1 MASITKYVKML
12 MRKGLKKDIAALDEA
27 ELGLA
32 TDTKEVFVG
41 ANGGNVQ
48 LAKQGDVNT
57 LITDNGTNKD
67 NITALFGD
75 IRQRA
80 INVMYPPPP
89 LVAPKGD
96 GVTDDRLAIQAII
109 DSGVAAI
116 YFPNRVFIVSHNG
129 QTYTGKG
136 TGVGLKLRS
145 NLKIFGPGTI
155 KYKGGQAGNFALM
168 ANIDDS
174 IENCHVREITLDGN
188 KDNLNAGAS
197 VSNLVLFGA
206 KNCSYKEVTSINAS
220 YCSLMIRGTDTKSNT
235 IRDCKVDNSGY
246 IGIQCQRHVGLKI
259 INNTVYNSVD
269 NGIDI
274 EGNDSAG
281 GLTNFGFGKK
291 VIISGNEV
299 DGANS
304 GVFIESTGQT
314 IIDGNH
320 IFNVN
325 VGVFVN
331 RIDSGSY
338 MTNINGNMIIN
349 MPWQATTI
357 YHVGD
362 RVVYNSKMFECTV
375 AGTSSS
381 TAPSHS
387 SGTATDGTVTW
398 VYVRSFSSNY
408 GARFTNNVGE
418 SMFQNNFIKG
428 FTHGIRCVSTAS
440 YLTIVN
446 NTFSDIAKYLVSGA
460 GGTNVL
466 IYSQIGQNYYK
477 GSQTSGFPKTA
488 TASSE
493 SPIYP
498 NRFLNV
504 GVTSAIS
511 LSGNAPLR
519 DTYYRATAPNSSA
532 GSGFSGA
539 YAIFDG
545 TDTKIYVPGSGVA
558 AGEYVKVNGTFYY
571 VSAVSSDVLT
581 IKNASQVSG
590 NYVTAANA
598 SYTVYIYR
606 ATEYNALIID

>member
-1 MASITKYVKML
+1 ML
-12 MRKGLKKDIAALDEA
+12 MRKGLKSELNTLDEA
-27 ELGLA
+27 EIGLA

-48 LAKQGDVNT
+48 LATQTSV
-57 LITDNGTNKD
+57 
-67 NITALFGD
+67 TALSTDSANNKKSIDSMTGD
-75 IRQRA
+75 IQQRA
-80 INVMYPPPP
+80 VNVMFPPPP

-96 GVTDDRLAIQAII
+96 GVTDDRIAIQAII
-109 DSGVAAI
+109 DSGVSSI
-116 YFPNRVFIVSHNG
+116 YFPDRVFIVSHNG

-168 ANIDDS
+168 ANVDDS
-174 IENCHVREITLDGN
+174 ISNCHVREITLDGN

-220 YCSLMIRGTDTKSNT
+220 YCGLMIRGTDPKSNS
-235 IRDCKVDNSGY
+235 IKDCKVDNSGY

-259 INNTVYNSVD
+259 VNNTVYNSVD

-274 EGNDSAG
+274 EGNDDAG

-291 VIISGNEV
+291 IIISGNEV

-314 IIDGNH
+314 IINGNH

-338 MTNINGNMIIN
+338 MNNINGNMIIN
-349 MPWQATTI
+349 MPWQANTI
-357 YHVGD
+357 YHTGD

-381 TAPSHS
+381 IAPSHS

-398 VYVRSFSSNY
+398 SYIRSFSSNY
-408 GARFTNNVGE
+408 GMRFTNNVGE
-418 SMFQNNFIKG
+418 SMVQNNFIKG

-477 GSQTSGFPKTA
+477 GAQSSGFPKTA
-488 TASSE
+488 TASTE

-498 NRFLNV
+498 SRFLNV
-504 GVTSAIS
+504 GITSAIS

-519 DTYYRATAPNSSA
+519 DTYYRLTAPNSNA
-532 GSGFSGA
+532 GTGFSGA
-539 YAIFDG
+539 YALYDG
-545 TDTKIYVPGSGVA
+545 TDTKVYIPGASVA
-558 AGEYVKVNGTFYY
+558 VGEYVKINGTFYY
-571 VSAVSSDVLT
+571 VSANSGDILT

-590 NYVTAANA
+590 NYTLATNA

>member
-1 MASITKYVKML
+1 
-12 MRKGLKKDIAALDEA
+12 MRKGLKADLTTLDEA
-27 ELGLA
+27 EMGLA

-41 ANGGNVQ
+41 TGTGNVQ
-48 LAKQGDVNT
+48 LAKQEDVST
-57 LITDNGTNKD
+57 LLTDNGTNKG
-67 NITALFGD
+67 NITSLSGD
-75 IRQRA
+75 IQQRA

-96 GVTDDRLAIQAII
+96 GVTDDRVAIQAII
-109 DSGVAAI
+109 DSGAASI
-116 YFPNRVFIVSHNG
+116 YFPDRVFIVSHNG

-145 NLKIFGPGTI
+145 NLRILGPGTI

-168 ANIDDS
+168 ANVDDS
-174 IENCHVREITLDGN
+174 IDNCHIREIKLDGN

-220 YCSLMIRGTDTKSNT
+220 YCSLMIRGTDTKSNI

-246 IGIQCQRHVGLKI
+246 IGIQCQRHVGLKV
-259 INNTVYNSVD
+259 INNTIYNSGD

-274 EGNDSAG
+274 EGNDDTG
-281 GLTNFGFGKK
+281 GLTNLGFGKK

-314 IIDGNH
+314 IINGNH
-320 IFNVN
+320 LFNVN

-338 MTNINGNMIIN
+338 MNNINGNMIIN
-349 MPWQATTI
+349 MPWQASTI
-357 YHVGD
+357 YRVGD

-398 VYVRSFSSNY
+398 LYIRSFSSNY
-408 GARFTNNVGE
+408 GMRFTNNVGE
-418 SMFQNNFIKG
+418 SMVQNNFIKG

-477 GSQTSGFPKTA
+477 GAQASGFPKTA
-488 TASSE
+488 TASTE

-519 DTYYRATAPNSSA
+519 DTYYRLTAPNSSA
-532 GSGFSGA
+532 GTGFSGA

-545 TDTKIYVPGSGVA
+545 TDTKIYVPGAGVA
-558 AGEYVKVNGTFYY
+558 VGEYVKVNGTFYY

-590 NYVTAANA
+590 NYVTATNA

-606 ATEYNALIID
+606 ATEYSALIID